1 MEYHSDCTHLLCY
14 NYPMQKASTDFS
26 QFVALDC
33 DRIAFIQDY
42 LYKRDIDSVIMPVD
56 GKNHIYV
63 KFPSSQYNPL
73 FKIKTVLA
81 HYDRF
86 PGSPGANDNSAA
98 VFSLL
103 EWAVRLSKVQD
114 FHNIRLVFTDG
125 EELYEQGISS
135 QGAYSLAQLFK
146 KLSIV
151 DDDIFVFDSI
161 GRGTI
166 PVICESNF
174 PELVS
179 PAFIKKYEALEN
191 KAVRILKSAGGKW
204 FKRPAGFSD
213 NAGFLANGIP
223 AVAITMLPSSEI
235 ELYNRKLMETKNSN
249 FDIIRNSEE
258 LQPFIPETWK
268 MFHTLEDNIE
278 NLDERSFLVMEKIL
292 DNLRVLKSVA
302 ERK

>member
-1 MEYHSDCTHLLCY
+1 
-14 NYPMQKASTDFS
+14 MQKTSSDFS
-26 QFVALDC
+26 KFLAMDC
-33 DRIAFIQDY
+33 DRLDFIQDY
-42 LYKRDIDSVIMPVD
+42 LYKRDVDSVVMPVD

-81 HYDRF
+81 HYDRI
-86 PGSPGANDNSAA
+86 GIGANDNSAA
-98 VFSLL
+98 VFCLL
-103 EWAVRLSKVQD
+103 EWAVRLSKEKD

-125 EELYEQGISS
+125 EELSEEGVSS
-135 QGAYSLAQLFK
+135 QGAYALAQLFK

-166 PVICESNF
+166 PVICESSF
-174 PELVS
+174 PSRLPE
-179 PAFIKKYEALEN
+179 AFLKKYQALESR
-191 KAVRILKSAGGKW
+191 AVRILKAATGKW
-204 FKRPAGFSD
+204 FKLPAGFSD

-235 ELYNRKLMETKNSN
+235 ELYSQKLLETKVTNY
-249 FDIIRNSEE
+249 DIIRNSEE
-258 LQPFIPETWK
+258 IKPFFPKTWK
-268 MFHTLEDNIE
+268 MFHTQDDNIE
-278 NLDERSFLVMEKIL
+278 NLDDRAFPIMEKIL
-292 DNLRVLKSVA
+292 DNLRLLKAVA